1 MGSAALGPQCCD
13 WKWGASRTWGS
24 RRGPVR
30 LLRRT
35 GAEARPERSVVGQ
48 GTASQ
53 PAGVGETEK
62 VASEEPERGPW
73 EGQAGQLL

>member
-1 MGSAALGPQCCD
+1 M
-13 WKWGASRTWGS
+13 
-24 RRGPVR
+24 R

-48 GTASQ
+48 GTAGQ

-73 EGQAGQLL
+73 EGRAGHRP

>member
-1 MGSAALGPQCCD
+1 MP
-13 WKWGASRTWGS
+13 GAPLPH
-24 RRGPVR
+24 PVR

-48 GTASQ
+48 GAAGQ

-73 EGQAGQLL
+73 EGRAGHRP